1 MLINLVALL
10 CGLAVFMILFLL
22 RKYLAR
28 YHINL
33 FHALRYYTDK
43 QPPPQTLMDYKIVR
57 KVVAFLPQM
66 SFLSNLDI
74 QLRRAGIP
82 LLGSEFI
89 VLVALSSI
97 LLGGMTF
104 AITLKP
110 KGAVIVFFVVIIVE
124 FIFLRRNFRQS
135 A

>member
-1 MLINLVALL
+1 M
-10 CGLAVFMILFLL
+10 
-22 RKYLAR
+22 
-28 YHINL
+28 
-33 FHALRYYTDK
+33 
-43 QPPPQTLMDYKIVR
+43 R